1 MTMRRDPMLDEEE
14 RRLAAELARIA
25 PRDEPSSELDARILA
40 MAGRAS
46 ASPAAS
52 RRRLRPWPVWLGLAA
67 SLTVVAGLVWRLEPL
82 RLTGGA
88 VRYEA
93 PARVSADH
101 DPNGKRQPIDYVD
114 AAAASDPVPPPPPAA
129 SPVAVKA
136 GPQAH
141 PAPPEAA
148 PAIAATMSSPPA
160 PPPPAPAQPPPN
172 AAARADAA
180 ASAKPPASDQAMTQE
195 VPRRVAPVTVEA
207 AIAMPASARN
217 RQTASQ
223 MQDAQGAA
231 ASPAPPPP
239 QGEDRAG
246 FDARP
251 PATADMPEVQSA
263 WLARIRELRDAGE
276 ADAARESLAAFA
288 RRYPGA
294 VIPADLKPLVPAP
307 ASPGTP

>member
-52 RRRLRPWPVWLGLAA
+52 RRRPWPVWLGLAA
-67 SLTVVAGLVWRLEPL
+67 SLTAVAGLVWRLEPL
-82 RLTGGA
+82 LHTGGT

-93 PARVSADH
+93 PARVSVDN

-114 AAAASDPVPPPPPAA
+114 AAAAPDPVPPPPPAA
-129 SPVAVKA
+129 LPVAVKA
-136 GPQAH
+136 GLQARR
-141 PAPPEAA
+141 APPEAA
-148 PAIAATMSSPPA
+148 PAVATTMPSPPA
-160 PPPPAPAQPPPN
+160 PPPAPTQPPPN

-180 ASAKPPASDQAMTQE
+180 ASAKPPASDQITAQE
-195 VPRRVAPVTVEA
+195 VPRRAAPVAVEA
-207 AIAMPASARN
+207 AIATPASARN

-223 MQDAQGAA
+223 MQNAQGATV
-231 ASPAPPPP
+231 SPAPPPP

-307 ASPGTP
+307 ASLGTP